1 MSDNLITRVAFG
13 FYKSIHSCMLP
24 NEPWSNGV
32 LIIYLPFNTYP
43 YISVAVITYSITS
56 FLESDEPSYLLALLL
71 GLCEFVPVVVGPS
84 FIDAIQFINNNKIKY
99 KIIIDYRQY
108 KKLSEKTKSKFKE
121 KDKDF

>member
-1 MSDNLITRVAFG
+1 
-13 FYKSIHSCMLP
+13 MLP

>member
-56 FLESDEPSYLLALLL
+56 FLESDEPSALLALLL

>member
-1 MSDNLITRVAFG
+1 
-13 FYKSIHSCMLP
+13 MLP

-108 KKLSEKTKSKFKE
+108 KNYQKKLNQSSKKKIRTFKSIKYNKNVPLVFTTYTNI
-121 KDKDF
+121 

>member
-32 LIIYLPFNTYP
+32 LIMYLPFNTYP

-56 FLESDEPSYLLALLL
+56 FLESDEPSALLALLL

-121 KDKDF
+121 KVKDF